1 MTSCPSLDLH
11 AVEIADVVN
20 ELQSFIGKRIA
31 RFVEASPT
39 CMLWR
44 GPLYDIAIDCTP
56 NFVHLCATTSR
67 QARGEV
73 TPFSMLLRKYIAS
86 TPVAYIFVARTND
99 RVVNIQF
106 VSGFTIACELTGRH
120 SNVFLID
127 PTGVILGSFFSPHS
141 MTRPLFTGAPY
152 TLPPLSNAGVLPQT
166 SRFPTSE
173 PSAAIDV
180 FFTNAM
186 RAYAARRAH
195 ESAVFETRREIARI
209 KRLISRLEE
218 DAANNVQ
225 REQGRMFGELFL
237 QAISLW
243 PAKERT
249 FSFLPYG
256 ADAPV
261 TLALPEKCRTPAEAA
276 QWHFQQYKKAI
287 RANKIIQEK
296 IVQSNI
302 LLQQLDQKLH
312 QLLAIEPE
320 TYPVSTQRTTRF
332 PSSGTPKTAV
342 LASKAGFRQFF
353 SSDGITIRVGKSAA
367 DNHRLTFHMSK
378 GDDMWL
384 HARDVPGAHVLV
396 SCPKNTPLPPTTLY
410 EAAMLAL
417 FYSDARRERRG
428 YVHACLRKFVRPVPH
443 RIGEVTLSSPKSLY
457 VELDETILSR
467 LFSSQKANE
476 L

>member
-1 MTSCPSLDLH
+1 MTSCSSLDLN
-11 AVEIADVVN
+11 AVEIGDVVN

-39 CMLWR
+39 CLLWR
-44 GPLYDIAIDCTP
+44 GPLHDIAIDCTP
-56 NFVHLCATTSR
+56 HFVHLCATTSR

-86 TPVAYIFVARTND
+86 TPVANIFAARPND
-99 RVVNIQF
+99 RIVHIQF
-106 VSGFTIACELTGRH
+106 VSGFTIACEFTGRH
-120 SNVFLID
+120 ANVFLMD
-127 PTGVILGSFFSPHS
+127 PTGVILGSLFPPHS
-141 MTRPLFTGAPY
+141 LTRPLSPGTHY
-152 TLPPLSNAGVLPQT
+152 TLPPLSNAGVLLQT

-186 RAYAARRAH
+186 RAYAARCAH
-195 ESAVFETRREIARI
+195 QNAVSKTRREIARI
-209 KRLISRLEE
+209 HRLLSRLQE
-218 DAANNVQ
+218 DTANNAQ
-225 REQGRMFGELFL
+225 REQGRMLGELFL

-243 PAKERT
+243 PAKEQT
-249 FSFLPYG
+249 FTFLPYG
-256 ADAPV
+256 ADSPV
-261 TLALPEKCRTPAEAA
+261 TLTLPEKCHTPSEAA

-296 IVQSNI
+296 IVQSQK
-302 LLQQLDQKLH
+302 LLQQLEQKLH
-312 QLLAIEPE
+312 QLLAIDPE
-320 TYPVSTQRTTRF
+320 TYPVSTLHTTRF
-332 PSSGTPKTAV
+332 LSSGTPQTAV
-342 LASKAGFRQFF
+342 PASTSGFRQFR
-353 SSDGITIRVGKSAA
+353 SSDGFTIRVGKSAA
-367 DNHRLTFHMSK
+367 DNHRLTFHMGK

-396 SCPKNTPLPPTTLY
+396 SCPKNTPLPSTTLH

-428 YVHACLRKFVRPVPH
+428 YVHVCLRKFVRPVPH

-457 VELDETILSR
+457 VELDETVLSR
-467 LFSSQKANE
+467 LFLSQKSNE
-476 L
+476 H